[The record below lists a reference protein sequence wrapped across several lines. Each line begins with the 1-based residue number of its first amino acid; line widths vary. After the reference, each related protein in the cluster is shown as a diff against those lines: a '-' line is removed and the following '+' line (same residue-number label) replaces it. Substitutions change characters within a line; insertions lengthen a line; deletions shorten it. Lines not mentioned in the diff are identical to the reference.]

1 MGRWK
6 KWFIAFWA
14 LIAIIA
20 IAYVILN
27 FIFIK
32 FFVDFYWYSALGY
45 AGLLLLKLCYK
56 YFIFIGVTLFFFLV
70 IFLNFWVAS
79 RYLGCTLS
87 GECKPEATK
96 TGKLLQAFRT
106 GSLKVYTPLS
116 IILAIPLAIP
126 LYEQWEAALLYI
138 FGPNTGV
145 KDPIYGID
153 VSYYLFSLPIYS
165 LLQSRLI
172 MTLLLLFVCLTILY
186 YIERRVLASEN
197 QPLYKAAKI
206 HLSVVIFLAFLVQ
219 AWGYMLERHLLLYNT
234 NNQPLFYGPGYTEMT
249 VLLPLIWLSAIFLL
263 AMAISLIVFVNRDK
277 GIYALAIFTVLF
289 VLTHA
294 ARTWDFLP
302 DTVENYLVKP
312 NEIARQS
319 KYIRNSVLST
329 LGAYNMTQ
337 VEKRDYG
344 RTENLRSLTDP
355 ELRTDLEN
363 IPLWDKELLKDVF
376 QEVQAIRPYYQFSDI
391 DVGRYPVGN
400 ALHQVYLA
408 AREINLNRLPL
419 SAQNWI
425 NMHLKYTH
433 GFGPVMIPAS
443 QKGEQRMQWFI
454 NQMPPVSD
462 YGFSIKEPGIYYG
475 TGFYEYVIAPN
486 DSGELHYPGE
496 LEEVLVDYKGTGGV
510 PISSFFKKAL
520 FAVYFKEK
528 NIFFTTKTNSD
539 SRILFRRNIQE
550 SVRTLTPFFRLDQDP
565 YLVVTDDVMYWI
577 QDAYTLSKWYPQG
590 APYNEEFNYIRNSIK
605 ITVDAYNGTVKYYLV
620 DAKDPIARAYQRM
633 YPGLIR
639 SIEEMPDN
647 LRKQIRY
654 PRDLFEIQMKMY
666 SKYHQINP
674 ETFYKDE
681 DRWQFAELAQQESL
695 IRMQPYYLTLDLI
708 EHKKPEFILVIPM
721 LPINRENL
729 RALAVV
735 GCDGDNYGRIIMY
748 LFPRGRQV
756 YGPSQINALIDQ
768 NTTIAEIITLWD
780 QLGSEVKRGKMIIF
794 PLGKHILY
802 IQPLYLESSGQ
813 LKIPELK
820 RVIVSAEEIVVVDS
834 SLEKAFDRIDE
845 LITEQRGRETVT
857 PLLTD
862 STDQSDEVLPL
873 PSDPGQETD
882 PSFEPNESIEVM
894 PDPTDKQITDT
905 DAQRSRS

>member
-6 KWFIAFWA
+6 KWFMAFLA

-27 FIFIK
+27 FIFID
-32 FFVDFYWYSALGY
+32 FFVDFYWYSSLGY
-45 AGLLLLKLCYK
+45 SGLLFLKLLYK
-56 YFIFIGVTLFFFLV
+56 YLIFIGVTLFFFLI

-87 GECKPEATK
+87 GECKHEVTK
-96 TGKLLQAFRT
+96 TRKLIQAFRT

-138 FGPNTGV
+138 FGSNSGV
-145 KDPIYGID
+145 KDPVYGID

-165 LLQSRLI
+165 LLQRRLI
-172 MTLLLLFVCLTILY
+172 IMLLLLFVCLTILY
-186 YIERRVLASEN
+186 YIERRMLASEG
-197 QPLYKAAKI
+197 QPLYKSAKI
-206 HLSVVIFLAFLVQ
+206 HLSVVIFLAFWVQ

-234 NNQPLFYGPGYTEMT
+234 NNLPLFSGPGYTEMT

-263 AMAISLIVFVNRDK
+263 AMAISLIVFVNKRK
-277 GIYALAIFTVLF
+277 GVYPLVIFTLLF

-294 ARTWDFLP
+294 GRTWDFLY
-302 DTVENYLVKP
+302 DNVDKYLVKP
-312 NEIARQS
+312 NEIERQS
-319 KYIRNSVLST
+319 KYIQNAVLST
-329 LGAYNMTQ
+329 LGAYNLTH

-344 RTENLRSLTDP
+344 RMQNLRSLTDP
-355 ELRTDLEN
+355 ELGTDLEN
-363 IPLWDKELLKDVF
+363 IPLWDKELLIDVF
-376 QEVQAIRPYYQFSDI
+376 QEVQAIRPYYHFSDI
-391 DVGRYPVGN
+391 DVGRYPMDNV
-400 ALHQVYLA
+400 LHQVYLA
-408 AREINLNRLPL
+408 AREINLNKLPL

-433 GFGPVMIPAS
+433 GYGPVMIPAA
-443 QKGEQRMQWFI
+443 QKGEERMKWYI
-454 NQMPPVSD
+454 KDIPPVSD

-475 TGFYEYVIAPN
+475 TGHYEYAIAPN
-486 DSGELHYPGE
+486 DSGELYYPGDVD
-496 LEEVLVDYKGTGGV
+496 EVFVDYKGTGGT
-510 PISSFFKKAL
+510 PIGSLFKKAL
-520 FAVYFKEK
+520 FAVYFKDR

-550 SVRTLTPFFRLDQDP
+550 RIRTLTPFIRLDKDP
-565 YLVVTDDVMYWI
+565 YLVVTDDVMYWY

-590 APYNEEFNYIRNSIK
+590 APYNDEFNYIRNSIK
-605 ITVDAYNGTVKYYLV
+605 IVVDAYNGTVTYYLV
-620 DAKDPIARAYQRM
+620 DTKDPIAKAYERM
-633 YPGLIR
+633 YPGLIKP
-639 SIEEMPDN
+639 IEEMPEN
-647 LRKQIRY
+647 LRKQMRY

-666 SKYHQINP
+666 SKYHQVNP

-681 DRWQFAELAQQESL
+681 DRWQFAEFVHRDTL

-708 EHKKPEFILVIPM
+708 QHKNPEFILVIPM

-729 RALAVV
+729 RALALV
-735 GCDGDNYGRIIMY
+735 GCDGDNYGRIIIY

-768 NTTIAEIITLWD
+768 DTIIAEMITLWD
-780 QLGSEVKRGKMIIF
+780 QAGSEVKRGKMIIF

-802 IQPLYLESSGQ
+802 IQPFYLEATGR

-820 RVIVSAEEIVVVDS
+820 RVIVSAEQIVVIDVT
-834 SLEKAFDRIDE
+834 LEKAFDRLNK
-845 LITEQRGRETVT
+845 LIMEQDGRETIMPT
-857 PLLTD
+857 PD
-862 STDQSDEVLPL
+862 SSSDQIDEVIPL
-873 PSDPGQETD
+873 PS
-882 PSFEPNESIEVM
+882 EPELESDLNLEPEESLEIPPNPIYHDNGGE
-894 PDPTDKQITDT
+894 
-905 DAQRSRS
+905 

>member
-289 VLTHA
+289 VLTHV

-510 PISSFFKKAL
+510 PIGSFFKKAL

-605 ITVDAYNGTVKYYLV
+605 ITVDAYNGTVTYYLV

-857 PLLTD
+857 PLLND